1 VIASA
6 YDREHGRYSR
16 IDQFARAYLLLPGTD
31 MLGFLLA
38 TTDGAA
44 RTLMGHAPS
53 DLADTVLPHLLSRD
67 PDGTWH
73 LHGHKWFTSST
84 AANIALVLAQ
94 TEGKAGDLTLFHLPI
109 RDDSD
114 ASPHDGSR
122 ATAVVEHFAAQGIDH
137 VTPHH
142 RYEAYL
148 LANDISNQPLFDTP
162 ASGPSKNGSSGA
174 LDATP
179 PEQ

>member
-1 VIASA
+1 M
-6 YDREHGRYSR
+6 D
-16 IDQFARAYLLLPGTD
+16 
-31 MLGFLLA
+31 
-38 TTDGAA
+38 
-44 RTLMGHAPS
+44 HAPS
-53 DLADTVLPHLLSRD
+53 DLADTVLPHLLSRDPETFWTSGQWRTEKEGGSDLSQIETTARRD

-142 RYEAYL
+142 HYEAYL